1 MAVTPARFGLAMLLP
16 YSPKTMLNTILC
28 PTVTPAAAG
37 AEDVHVVPSLVST
50 LPEVPGEVKPVPP
63 LPAGSVPEAVD
74 TFTGGRMLERV
85 VMLLSG

>member
-1 MAVTPARFGLAMLLP
+1 MFCGYVTGLAGSALDTHADP
-16 YSPKTMLNTILC
+16 
-28 PTVTPAAAG
+28 V
-37 AEDVHVVPSLVST
+37 LVKT

-85 VMLLSG
+85 VMPYSFPMS